1 MPAWVSPLLTW
12 LIDLLI
18 RLIWFTIGL
27 FDDVP
32 SPLPPSQLRTPP
44 RPTNPPK
51 PARPKAS
58 PPRQRPS
65 TCRPAARA
73 ANFAL
78 VA

>member
-32 SPLPPSQLRTPP
+32 SPLPPLQPRAPPVPPKPP
-44 RPTNPPK
+44 RP
-51 PARPKAS
+51 
-58 PPRQRPS
+58 
-65 TCRPAARA
+65 
-73 ANFAL
+73 
-78 VA
+78 